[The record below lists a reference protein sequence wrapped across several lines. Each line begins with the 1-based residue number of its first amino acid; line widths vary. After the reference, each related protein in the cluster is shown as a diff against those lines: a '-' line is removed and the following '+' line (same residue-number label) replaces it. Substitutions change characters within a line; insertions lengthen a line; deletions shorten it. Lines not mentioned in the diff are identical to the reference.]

1 MHSVADS
8 ACGDFSMTSS
18 GKIEIVTDNLRLIEL
33 CELWKTREM
42 IALDTEFVRVST
54 FYPIAGLIQVG
65 DLSDQYLLDPVT
77 ITEWDAFVDVLQSE
91 SVIKILHSC
100 SEDLVLFHHMF
111 GCVPAPL
118 FDTQRAAGFLGFGFS
133 ISYLNLVFQL
143 KGITLEKGE
152 TRSDWLQRPLSE
164 QQVRYAAL
172 DVAYLAEIFVELRQ
186 RLQQKGYL
194 GWFEEDCRLLTLVAG
209 QAEDSNSWQ
218 NLYQSMGAAWRL
230 NRRQLGA
237 LKLLCVW
244 REQKARS
251 RNKPRSWIAR
261 DADLIALAEKMPAD
275 KLALNQLKDLS
286 RNLYQQDADDVLALI
301 KSSAPVSAAE
311 AAQVDGLPLTQPQ
324 RQLLK
329 KCQQQVEH
337 LSTATGIAVELL
349 ARKKQLVS
357 LLHLN
362 STRAAG
368 QPLVWPDNLKQSWQR
383 PLLTPVLET
392 VLGGAAHE

>member
-1 MHSVADS
+1 MADS
-8 ACGDFSMTSS
+8 ACGDNRMSSS
-18 GKIEIVTDNLRLIEL
+18 GKIEFVTDNQRLAEL
-33 CELWKTREM
+33 CELWKTRDK
-42 IALDTEFVRVST
+42 IALDTEFMRVST

-65 DLSDQYLLDPVT
+65 DLADQYLLDPLT
-77 ITEWDAFVDVLQSE
+77 LTEWDAFVDLLQAE

-111 GCVPAPL
+111 GCVPTPL

-164 QQVRYAAL
+164 QQLRYAAL
-172 DVAYLAEIFVELRQ
+172 DVAYLADIFVELQQ
-186 RLQQKGYL
+186 RLQQKDYL
-194 GWFEEDCRLLTLVAG
+194 RWFEDDCRLLTLVAG

-230 NRRQLGA
+230 NRHQLGA

-251 RNKPRSWIAR
+251 RNKPRSWVAR
-261 DADLIALAEKMPAD
+261 DADLITLAEKMPTD
-275 KLALNQLKDLS
+275 KSALTQLKELS
-286 RNLYQQDADDVLALI
+286 RNLYQQDAEEILALI
-301 KSSAPVSAAE
+301 ANSSPVTAAE

-329 KCQQQVEH
+329 RCQRQVEH
-337 LSTATGIAVELL
+337 LSTATGIAAELL
-349 ARKKQLVS
+349 ARKRQLVS

-362 STRAAG
+362 STRVAG
-368 QPLVWPDNLKQSWQR
+368 QPLAWPESLEQSWQR
-383 PLLTPVLET
+383 PLLTPALES
-392 VLGGAAHE
+392 VLGSGRDD

>member
-1 MHSVADS
+1 
-8 ACGDFSMTSS
+8 
-18 GKIEIVTDNLRLIEL
+18 
-33 CELWKTREM
+33 
-42 IALDTEFVRVST
+42 
-54 FYPIAGLIQVG
+54 
-65 DLSDQYLLDPVT
+65 
-77 ITEWDAFVDVLQSE
+77 
-91 SVIKILHSC
+91 
-100 SEDLVLFHHMF
+100 
-111 GCVPAPL
+111 
-118 FDTQRAAGFLGFGFS
+118 
-133 ISYLNLVFQL
+133 
-143 KGITLEKGE
+143 
-152 TRSDWLQRPLSE
+152 
-164 QQVRYAAL
+164 
-172 DVAYLAEIFVELRQ
+172 
-186 RLQQKGYL
+186 
-194 GWFEEDCRLLTLVAG
+194 
-209 QAEDSNSWQ
+209 
-218 NLYQSMGAAWRL
+218 MGAAWRL